1 MYLSE
6 LAPFESARV
15 ISIKLP
21 HAKRIRLMELGLI
34 PGETVT
40 LHRAVYGGD
49 PLVVFLCGYRLLI
62 PKKDASYIT
71 VRKIEKG
78 ATAL

>member
-15 ISIKLP
+15 ISLRLP
-21 HAKRIRLMELGLI
+21 HAKKIRLMELGLI

-40 LHRAVYGGD
+40 LHRTVYGGD

-62 PKKDASYIT
+62 PKADASCIT
-71 VRKIEKG
+71 VRKTEKG
-78 ATAL
+78 ATSL